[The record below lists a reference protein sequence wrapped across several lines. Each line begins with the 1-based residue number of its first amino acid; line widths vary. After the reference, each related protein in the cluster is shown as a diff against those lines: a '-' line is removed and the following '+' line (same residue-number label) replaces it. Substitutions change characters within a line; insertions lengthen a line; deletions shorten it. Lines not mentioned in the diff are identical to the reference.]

1 MNLSG
6 DQIVALISLLAA
18 LVLAVRAY
26 RSRR

>member
-1 MNLSG
+1 MEISG
-6 DQIVALISLLAA
+6 EQVVAAISLLAA

>member
-26 RSRR
+26 QSRR